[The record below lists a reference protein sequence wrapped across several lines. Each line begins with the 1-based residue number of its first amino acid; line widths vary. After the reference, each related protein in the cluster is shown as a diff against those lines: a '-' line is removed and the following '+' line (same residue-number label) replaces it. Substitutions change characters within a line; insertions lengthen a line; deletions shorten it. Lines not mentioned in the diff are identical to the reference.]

1 VKYLSEYPT
10 QKPSDQH
17 NDEQHP
23 GRFSHAATL
32 LSLWVSVR

>member
-1 VKYLSEYPT
+1 VKDLSEYPT

-17 NDEQHP
+17 KDEQYP

-32 LSLWVSVR
+32 PSLWVSVR